1 MGAITIKTHKYMSQ
15 ELEYIP
21 LDESDK
27 YFPNSDIGLSAGLI
41 EHGYEMVSIDKGES
55 KARFIFK
62 GKKGI
67 GQAVHDYWN
76 GKLQVNAL
84 GYFNTLKR
92 LKSQIYSE

>member
-1 MGAITIKTHKYMSQ
+1 MSK

-21 LDESDK
+21 LEESGK
-27 YFPNSDIGLSAGLI
+27 YFSNSEMGLSAGLI
-41 EHGYEMVSIDKGES
+41 EAGFQMVSVDKAET
-55 KARFIFK
+55 KAKFIFK

-67 GQAVHDYWN
+67 SQSIEDYWN